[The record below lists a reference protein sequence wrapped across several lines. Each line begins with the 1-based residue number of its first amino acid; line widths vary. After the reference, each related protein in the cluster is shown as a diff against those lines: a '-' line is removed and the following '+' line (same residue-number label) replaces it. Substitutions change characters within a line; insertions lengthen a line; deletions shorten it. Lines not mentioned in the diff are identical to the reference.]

1 MDANDTEDILSQA
14 LEYRSSL
21 RRELTF
27 DSSWE
32 EGDAIGG
39 VLANGS
45 GGQGIDGQGE
55 VHRGWSSAAKGVAYR
70 GWGSLPR
77 WEVRGGGG
85 AGQGIDA

>member
-45 GGQGIDGQGE
+45 GGQGIDGQGGGAQGME
-55 VHRGWSSAAKGVAYR
+55 LGGQ
-70 GWGSLPR
+70 
-77 WEVRGGGG
+77 GGGV
-85 AGQGIDA
+85 

>member
-14 LEYRSSL
+14 MEYQSSL

-39 VLANGS
+39 VLANDS
-45 GGQGIDGQGE
+45 GGQGIDGQGGGAQGME
-55 VHRGWSSAAKGVAYR
+55 LGGQ
-70 GWGSLPR
+70 
-77 WEVRGGGG
+77 GGGV
-85 AGQGIDA
+85 